1 VPEPRRLDF
10 PPFTLWETRAGSGT
24 PVALI
29 HGLSGSSRWWSRNID
44 ALAERH
50 LVAAVD
56 LVGFGRNRH
65 FIGLPVVLPPFS
77 EVTALL
83 ARWLETFGEPVHLVG
98 HSMGGQI
105 AIELAAERPDL
116 VRSLVLVDAA
126 GMPFHFDPRPHIRPL
141 PKPPY
146 GGPGITRVLLPDF
159 LRAGPASVAVA
170 STRIVR
176 GDMREMMHAIRAPT
190 LLVWGENDPLVPLQY
205 GQAMQEE
212 IAGSKLVVIP
222 RAAHVAMWDA
232 PEEFNRVVLEFLEQ
246 VEAGTPGELARA
258 MFTWGIAGWTPIGE
272 LAIAHRQAGRRRDI
286 VLIHGLGMS
295 SAYFER
301 LAAALFAD
309 GWNPIAPDLP
319 GFGESTNAPPGG
331 AEEHARQ
338 LAAWADA
345 LDIREAVW
353 LGHSIGCNAVA
364 HLAGLRPDLVRNA
377 IFVGPLWTR
386 SRHPQIRILLR
397 LALDGFREPLSL
409 YRYILRAYWR
419 TGIARWWRT
428 ARRFVRDVGCE
439 PGLPE
444 GSLVI
449 AGVRDPI
456 PDRACMDV
464 QDVPGAHACTY
475 SHATEVGELIRANSP
490 LRQRF

>member
-1 VPEPRRLDF
+1 MRESRRLAF
-10 PPFTLWETRAGSGT
+10 PPYTLWETRAGSGT

-50 LVAAVD
+50 LVAAID
-56 LVGFGRNRH
+56 LMGFGKNRR
-65 FIGLPVVLPPFS
+65 FFGPPVVLPPFP

-83 ARWLETFGEPVHLVG
+83 ARWLETFGEPVHLAG

-116 VRSLVLVDAA
+116 VRSLVLVNAA

-146 GGPGITRVLLPDF
+146 GGPDITRVLLPDF

-170 STRIVR
+170 STRVMR
-176 GDMREMMHAIRAPT
+176 GDMREMMRAIRAPT

-205 GQAMQEE
+205 GQAMQRE
-212 IAGSKLVVIP
+212 IAESRLVVLP

-232 PEEFNRVVLEFLEQ
+232 PDAFNRAVLAFLA
-246 VEAGTPGELARA
+246 EAEALAPREIA
-258 MFTWGIAGWTPIGE
+258 HGMFSWGLAGWTPIGE
-272 LAIAHRQAGRRRDI
+272 HAIAHRQAGRARDI

-301 LAAALFAD
+301 LAAALFVD

-319 GFGESTNAPPGG
+319 GFGESSNAPAGG

-338 LAAWADA
+338 LADWADA
-345 LDIREAVW
+345 LAIRDAVW
-353 LGHSIGCNAVA
+353 LGHSIGCNAIA
-364 HLAGLRPDLVRNA
+364 HLARLRPDVVRTPV
-377 IFVGPLWTR
+377 FVGPLWTH
-386 SRHPQIRILLR
+386 SRHPTTRVLLR
-397 LALDGFREPLSL
+397 LALDALREPLSL
-409 YRYILRAYWR
+409 YGYVLRAYWR
-419 TGIARWWRT
+419 TGIARWCGT
-428 ARRFVRDVGCE
+428 GRRFAHDVACAVE
-439 PGLPE
+439 LPA
-444 GSLVI
+444 GALVI
-449 AGVRDPI
+449 AGQRDPI
-456 PDRACMDV
+456 PDRTCIDV
-464 QDVPGAHACTY
+464 QNVPGAHACIFSAPTD
-475 SHATEVGELIRANSP
+475 VVDVVRRA
-490 LRQRF
+490 RRK